1 MSGVLPSPN
10 EITGVVSETGKCA
23 RNRSITPRGRSVVAN
38 MPLSICVRARAHL
51 HRVDF
56 VTNAGRG
63 VASLMLGKISLA
75 SAAIIISL
83 CASPAAVAQIDR
95 SVAAHGGLQKWQN
108 FASVE
113 YDLIYERP
121 NGEKRDHQ
129 LFDLR
134 TRDGLITADE
144 YTLGASKGEVWIKP
158 RLDALGAT
166 PPRFY
171 MWTPFYFFGMPFV
184 FADPGAK
191 QEPLGRKTF
200 QGAEYDVV
208 KITYEAG
215 TGDSPDDFYIAYVE
229 PASGRLKLAVYV
241 VTYPA
246 LRKGKP
252 MEELEQ
258 HAIVFEEWQE
268 ADGLMV
274 PKSAAYFDWKNETTE
289 GEALGRLRFAN
300 VQFSSTPPAAAKFT
314 KPADAVVAPLQ

>member
-1 MSGVLPSPN
+1 MHRRISGSLLA
-10 EITGVVSETGKCA
+10 IAIGV
-23 RNRSITPRGRSVVAN
+23 
-38 MPLSICVRARAHL
+38 
-51 HRVDF
+51 
-56 VTNAGRG
+56 
-63 VASLMLGKISLA
+63 
-75 SAAIIISL
+75 
-83 CASPAAVAQIDR
+83 CASPVVMAQIDR
-95 SVAAHGGLQKWQN
+95 SVSAHGGLQRWQS

-121 NGEKRDHQ
+121 KGEKRDHQ

-134 TRDGLITADE
+134 TRDGLITAEE
-144 YTLGASKGEVWIKP
+144 YRLGASKGEVWIKP
-158 RLDALGAT
+158 GLEALGGT

-215 TGDSPDDFYIAYVE
+215 TGDSPDDFYIAYIE
-229 PASGRLKLAVYV
+229 PGSGQLKLAVYV

-252 MEELEQ
+252 MDELEQ
-258 HAIVFEEWQE
+258 HAIVFEEWQKV
-268 ADGLMV
+268 DGLTV
-274 PKSAAYFDWKNETTE
+274 PKTASYFDWKNETIE
-289 GEALGRLRFAN
+289 GEPLGRLRFEN
-300 VQFSSTPPAAAKFT
+300 VQFSTAAPDASKFV

>member
-1 MSGVLPSPN
+1 MHEKILAPFAA
-10 EITGVVSETGKCA
+10 VV
-23 RNRSITPRGRSVVAN
+23 
-38 MPLSICVRARAHL
+38 
-51 HRVDF
+51 
-56 VTNAGRG
+56 
-63 VASLMLGKISLA
+63 ISLWG
-75 SAAIIISL
+75 
-83 CASPAAVAQIDR
+83 SPAAVAQIDR
-95 SVAAHGGLQKWQN
+95 SIAAHGGLPKWQS

-158 RLDALGAT
+158 RLDALGVT

-184 FADPGAK
+184 FADPGVK

-200 QGAEYDVV
+200 QVTEYDVV

-215 TGDSPDDFYIAYVE
+215 TGDSPDDFYIAYIE

-241 VTYPA
+241 VTYPE
-246 LRKGKP
+246 LRKDKP
-252 MEELEQ
+252 MDQLEQ

-268 ADGLMV
+268 ANGLTV
-274 PKSAAYFDWKNETTE
+274 PKTAAYYDWKNETIE
-289 GEALGRLRFAN
+289 GEALGRLRFEN
-300 VQFSSTPPAAAKFT
+300 VQFSTTPPEVSKFA
-314 KPADAVVAPLQ
+314 KPADAVVAPLK

>member
-1 MSGVLPSPN
+1 MTRTA
-10 EITGVVSETGKCA
+10 I
-23 RNRSITPRGRSVVAN
+23 
-38 MPLSICVRARAHL
+38 
-51 HRVDF
+51 
-56 VTNAGRG
+56 
-63 VASLMLGKISLA
+63 ASLALAFSL
-75 SAAIIISL
+75 S
-83 CASPAAVAQIDR
+83 ASPVALAQIDR
-95 SVAAHGGLQKWQN
+95 AIEGHGGLAKWQS

-113 YDLIYERP
+113 YDLDYERP
-121 NGEKRDHQ
+121 KGTKRDHQ

-144 YTLGASKGEVWIKP
+144 YTLGSAKGDVWIKP
-158 RLDALGAT
+158 GLDALGGT

-191 QEPLGRKTF
+191 QESLGRKSF
-200 QGAEYDVV
+200 QGQEYDVV

-215 TGDSPDDFYIAYVE
+215 TGDSPDDFYIAYVD
-229 PASGRLKLAVYV
+229 PSSGRLKLAIYV

-268 ADGLMV
+268 ADGLTV
-274 PKSAAYFDWKNETTE
+274 PKSAAYYDWKNETIE
-289 GEALGRLRFAN
+289 GEALGRL
-300 VQFSSTPPAAAKFT
+300 QFSNVKFSTTAPDASTFA
-314 KPADAVVAPLQ
+314 KPADAVVAPLK